1 MRESIC
7 PFLVQLEERLAGHSV
22 CLRVDPMKK
31 PFKIKRPMTG
41 PAMQRAPCVRGLI
54 EPASRVFKSVY
65 SSREAL
71 AIS

>member
-31 PFKIKRPMTG
+31 PFKIKKG
-41 PAMQRAPCVRGLI
+41 P
-54 EPASRVFKSVY
+54 
-65 SSREAL
+65 
-71 AIS
+71 